1 MWKIIPYSLLQS
13 ILLAAGQLMMKLAL
27 NNMSQYQGFWRFIG
41 KEMTNWWW
49 LGCGLSMGGATV
61 LWFYIM
67 KNFPLSVAYPLSC
80 LSFVFG
86 MLGAMAFLGEQIPIG
101 RWIGIGLILAGAAL
115 ISR

>member
-1 MWKIIPYSLLQS
+1 LLQS
-13 ILLAAGQLMMKLAL
+13 ILLAAGQLMMKFAL
-27 NNMSQYQGFWRFIG
+27 NNMSPYNGFWRFIG
-41 KEMTNWWW
+41 KELTNWWW
-49 LGCGLSMGGATV
+49 LGCGISMGGATV

-86 MLGAMAFLGEQIPIG
+86 MLGAMFFLGENIPIG
-101 RWIGIGLILAGAAL
+101 RWIGIGLILVGAAL